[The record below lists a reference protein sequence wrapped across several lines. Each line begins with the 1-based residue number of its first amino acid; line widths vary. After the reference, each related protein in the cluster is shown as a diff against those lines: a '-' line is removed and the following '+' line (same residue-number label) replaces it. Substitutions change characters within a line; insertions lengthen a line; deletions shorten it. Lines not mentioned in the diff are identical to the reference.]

1 MVDRFRADG
10 LKSLGCVFVDMIIR
24 VSQKVCDG
32 RGLLNSSANLQ
43 LSNDEPLDRLGPV
56 VGKGARQMGGK
67 SLPLFLVAWPAH
79 PDCGGVQ
86 SVSGTDVFAFS
97 GFEKEVDDL
106 PNGFLSSRYDL
117 IDRLFTGF
125 LVNGTKNV
133 SIGLGKSF
141 EYFLGVHCKN
151 VMGVQTR
158 QGALIG
164 GLRKRLASSSLT
176 NISLSGS

>member
-1 MVDRFRADG
+1 MVDCFRADG
-10 LKSLGCVFVDMIIR
+10 LKSLGCVFVDMIIE

-56 VGKGARQMGGK
+56 VGKGTCQMGGK
-67 SLPLFLVAWPAH
+67 KPSSFSRCLARP

-86 SVSGTDVFAFS
+86 SVSGTDAFAFS
-97 GFEKEVDDL
+97 RFEKEVDDL

-117 IDRLFTGF
+117 IDCLFTGF

-133 SIGLGKSF
+133 SIWLGKSF
-141 EYFLGVHCKN
+141 W
-151 VMGVQTR
+151 
-158 QGALIG
+158 
-164 GLRKRLASSSLT
+164 S
-176 NISLSGS
+176 ISLVFIVRM

>member
-1 MVDRFRADG
+1 MT
-10 LKSLGCVFVDMIIR
+10 
-24 VSQKVCDG
+24 
-32 RGLLNSSANLQ
+32 N
-43 LSNDEPLDRLGPV
+43 PLTAFGPV

-67 SLPLFLVAWPAH
+67 SLPSFSRCLARP

-86 SVSGTDVFAFS
+86 SVPGSDIFAFA

-125 LVNGTKNV
+125 LVNCTKNV
-133 SIGLGKSF
+133 SIGMGKSF

-151 VMGVQTR
+151 VLGVQTR
-158 QGALIG
+158 QGALMG

-176 NISLSGS
+176 NTSLSGS